1 MAKVWVTIEKRA
13 QNTI

>member
-13 QNTI
+13 